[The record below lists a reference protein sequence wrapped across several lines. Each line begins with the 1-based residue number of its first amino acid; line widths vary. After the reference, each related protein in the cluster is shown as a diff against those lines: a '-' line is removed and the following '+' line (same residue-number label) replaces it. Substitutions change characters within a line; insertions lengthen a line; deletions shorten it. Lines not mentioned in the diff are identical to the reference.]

1 MKTKVLL
8 PLLIAIPFLVVQPL
22 FAGAPFHLISITETS
37 PISLLVTYDGSAVG
51 ITVNS
56 MGSDQWNVTLPTSVH
71 ISPLDIGAWKEP
83 ENPNLLNIVSLPGN
97 SVLANLLHVV
107 SDSSLVPE
115 AIPMND
121 GAFITMGFD
130 DRDSLVVSAV
140 FHDTAAVAE
149 NVPDLS
155 STVALFSLSLLAL
168 FGADRL
174 RAIRLK

>member
-1 MKTKVLL
+1 LTAIALL
-8 PLLIAIPFLVVQPL
+8 GIQPI

-56 MGSDQWNVTLPTSVH
+56 MGSDQWDVTLPTSVH

-83 ENPNLLNIVSLPGN
+83 ENANLLNIASLPGN

-107 SDSSLVPE
+107 SDSSVVPE

-130 DRDSLVVSAV
+130 DRDQMVVAAV
-140 FHDTAAVAE
+140 FHDTAAIAE
-149 NVPDLS
+149 NVPDPG

-168 FGADRL
+168 FGASRL
-174 RAIRLK
+174 RAIRLV